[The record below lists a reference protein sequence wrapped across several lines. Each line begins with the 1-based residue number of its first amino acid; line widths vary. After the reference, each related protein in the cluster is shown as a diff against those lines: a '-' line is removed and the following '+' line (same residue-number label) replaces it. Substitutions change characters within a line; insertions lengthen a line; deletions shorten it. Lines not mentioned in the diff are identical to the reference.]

1 MPCTDP
7 APPALGPR
15 DIVRSGL
22 CIGCGA
28 CAAQAA
34 GEGGRMALDVYGQF
48 KPAGPAAWR
57 ERRSTTFAAI
67 CPFSPA
73 ADDEDKIAAGRFP
86 EALHKDGR
94 VGHFQRAY
102 VGHASEGDFRGAG
115 SSGGM
120 VTWTAAELL
129 RLGIVDAV
137 VHVSPTG
144 GDGEGGF
151 FRYGVSRSVA
161 ELRAGSKSR
170 YHPVEL
176 SGVLREIAATPGRYA
191 LVGIPCFIKAAN
203 LARAADPVLHER
215 IVATLGL
222 YCGHMKSLGLVESFA
237 WQMGQRLSDVRAVD
251 YRLKDPGRPANWYT
265 ALLRLKDGSESRRD
279 WWHLADGDWGAGFFQ
294 NSACDFCDDVVA
306 ETADIAFGD
315 AWVEPYAS
323 DGRGTNVVV
332 VRSPR
337 LDALVAAGIAE
348 GRLALQE
355 VDADF
360 IVETQAGGF
369 RQRREGL
376 AWRLATRHGGLMPRK
391 RVAPQRRAPARRK
404 AIYATRRAIS
414 VWSHRMLWLARR
426 LGAPWLYI
434 GWARTA
440 RRLHHMLAYSRG

>member
-1 MPCTDP
+1 
-7 APPALGPR
+7 
-15 DIVRSGL
+15 
-22 CIGCGA
+22 
-28 CAAQAA
+28 
-34 GEGGRMALDVYGQF
+34 
-48 KPAGPAAWR
+48 
-57 ERRSTTFAAI
+57 
-67 CPFSPA
+67 
-73 ADDEDKIAAGRFP
+73 
-86 EALHKDGR
+86 
-94 VGHFQRAY
+94 
-102 VGHASEGDFRGAG
+102 
-115 SSGGM
+115 
-120 VTWTAAELL
+120 
-129 RLGIVDAV
+129 
-137 VHVSPTG
+137 
-144 GDGEGGF
+144 
-151 FRYGVSRSVA
+151 
-161 ELRAGSKSR
+161 
-170 YHPVEL
+170 
-176 SGVLREIAATPGRYA
+176 
-191 LVGIPCFIKAAN
+191 
-203 LARAADPVLHER
+203 
-215 IVATLGL
+215 
-222 YCGHMKSLGLVESFA
+222 
-237 WQMGQRLSDVRAVD
+237 VD